1 VPEQR
6 PSKNARPTTRK
17 STGAARPKLQTDWKR
32 IDALTDSDIRKAVK
46 ADPDAA
52 PILDA
57 AWFRRAKVL
66 MPEPKKAVS
75 IRLERD
81 VMEWFQRQG
90 TGYQTR
96 INAVLRAYVDA
107 HR

>member
-1 VPEQR
+1 MPGKQLNKKV
-6 PSKNARPTTRK
+6 KPTTRK
-17 STGAARPKLQTDWKR
+17 STAGLRKTATDWNR
-32 IDALTDSDIRKAVK
+32 VAALSDSDIRKAVQG
-46 ADPDAA
+46 DRDAA

-57 AWFRRAKVL
+57 AWFRRAKIVF
-66 MPEPKKAVS
+66 PEPKKAVS
-75 IRLERD
+75 IRLDKD
-81 VMEWFQRQG
+81 VTEWFQRQG